1 MRLSHIA
8 RIARRPLARTAALAA
23 GLALGGCS
31 TDSVTVIDPD
41 VIANEAVTNASG
53 AVAIRNGAVRDFAV
67 VFSGTQDGFI
77 VSTGNLAD
85 EVNATDTFFDRLLP
99 NERAI
104 PNNLPAMDTY
114 YTNLHRARTGAARAI
129 RLWAAVKP
137 AAKDSLGELYA
148 IRGFTEDFFG
158 EGYCSGVPFSD
169 EIDGE
174 IAYGDPLTTP
184 QIFQRALASFD
195 TALANATSAG
205 FRNLAAV
212 GRGRALLNLGRFADA
227 AAAVADVPTSFRYQ
241 TFHSAATGA
250 QNNGVWN
257 GTSVPSSRYTVAN
270 NEGTNG
276 LNYLQTPADPRM
288 PWQTSTRTG
297 FDGTSRNLP
306 TQMKYPLNSSPATL
320 ADGVEA
326 RLIGLEARLQGGT
339 QADRDAVFAG
349 LNDLRRTAITPAIAA
364 IAGSAPTSQAAAVDL
379 LFRER
384 AYWLWLTGHR
394 LGDMRR
400 LVRQYGRTAETVFP
414 VGPVATRFGSTYGND
429 VNFPVPFNETNNPK
443 FTGCIDRRA

>member
-1 MRLSHIA
+1 MRRSHL
-8 RIARRPLARTAALAA
+8 ARRPAARTAALAA
-23 GLALGGCS
+23 GLALGAGGCAM
-31 TDSVTVIDPD
+31 DSVTVIDPD
-41 VIANEAVTNASG
+41 VIASEAVANASG
-53 AVAIRNGAVRDFAV
+53 AVAVRNGAIRDFGV

-85 EVNATDTFFDRLLP
+85 EVHATDTFFDRLLP

-114 YTNLHRARTGAARAI
+114 YTNLQRARTGAARAI
-129 RLWAAVKP
+129 RLWAEVKP

-169 EIDGE
+169 EVGGE
-174 IAYGDPLTTP
+174 IAYGKPLTT
-184 QIFQRALASFD
+184 QEIFQRAVASFD
-195 TALANATSAG
+195 SALANATSAG
-205 FRNLAAV
+205 VRGLAAV
-212 GRGRALLNLGRFADA
+212 GKGRALLNLGQFA
-227 AAAVADVPTSFRYQ
+227 AAATAVADVPTTFRYQ
-241 TFHSAATGA
+241 TFHSAATNA

-257 GTSVPSSRYTVAN
+257 GTAVPSSRYTVAS

-276 LNYLQTPADPRM
+276 YNFLQTPADPRM
-288 PWQTSTRTG
+288 PWQPSTRTG

-339 QADRDAVFAG
+339 QADRDALFAG
-349 LNDLRRTAITPAIAA
+349 LNDLRRTAITPAMAA
-364 IAGSAPTSQAAAVDL
+364 LASAPTTQAVAVDL

-384 AYWLWLTGHR
+384 AYWMWLTGHR

-400 LVRQYGRTAETVFP
+400 LIRQYGRTADTVFP
-414 VGPVATRFGSTYGND
+414 VGPVVTRFGSTYGND
-429 VNFPVPFNETNNPK
+429 VNFPVPFNETNNPN
-443 FTGCIDRRA
+443 FTGCLDRKA